1 MSCALSSV
9 FACLWCASGCSSRK
23 VGAQFAFFPPEPPTY
38 HLNVDDAG
46 NAKVRLHVRVAGRS
60 DLPTVRTHVELLTT
74 SLGQRIPV
82 FSFRVPKPTCCIV
95 FSHGNAMDCGIIFH
109 YWMEMAHT
117 LSADV
122 FAYDYTGYGA
132 STGVPSERDTYAD
145 IEAVYHYIESLGV
158 DPADNIIL
166 YGQSVGT
173 GPSCHLAARKP
184 VRGLVLHSP
193 MVTGI
198 RVISND
204 NSVCAPASIFRSCDL
219 FTNVKQIPNIE
230 AKVYIMHGTNDAV
243 IDVSHAEYLLSKWP
257 QDKQHPPYFVQGAGH
272 DDIYETDPVEFYR
285 RLREFIEATSPSQR
299 ATPPHFL
306 PNAE

>member
-1 MSCALSSV
+1 MC
-9 FACLWCASGCSSRK
+9 R
-23 VGAQFAFFPPEPPTY
+23 
-38 HLNVDDAG
+38 
-46 NAKVRLHVRVAGRS
+46 
-60 DLPTVRTHVELLTT
+60 
-74 SLGQRIPV
+74 
-82 FSFRVPKPTCCIV
+82 
-95 FSHGNAMDCGIIFH
+95 
-109 YWMEMAHT
+109 
-117 LSADV
+117 
-122 FAYDYTGYGA
+122 YGA

-219 FTNVKQIPNIE
+219 VCGRETRSHTDMVHSGVVAAVLKSIIE
-230 AKVYIMHGTNDAV
+230 
-243 IDVSHAEYLLSKWP
+243 
-257 QDKQHPPYFVQGAGH
+257 
-272 DDIYETDPVEFYR
+272 
-285 RLREFIEATSPSQR
+285 
-299 ATPPHFL
+299 
-306 PNAE
+306 